1 MGDKSIVLT
10 MYGQDEQ
17 IDGISIS
24 LFERGNSYSYPY
36 SSAIRY
42 CNNINNLELAGNK
55 WVYATIIDEN
65 EKVILKKPPRLFDMI
80 TRLNGGSLQR
90 LLREVDRPVLAAA
103 LKNADM
109 ETQRKLFDNMS
120 TIAVAMLSEEI
131 AGLKYISDDDI
142 KAAQQQIIQIA
153 QKLAHTGEII
163 F

>member
-17 IDGISIS
+17 IDSVSIS
-24 LFERGNSYSYPY
+24 LFDRGNGCSYPY

-55 WVYATIIDEN
+55 WVYAAVIDEN
-65 EKVILKKPPRLFDMI
+65 EKVVLKKPPRLFDMI

-90 LLREVDRPVLAAA
+90 LLREVGRPVLARA
-103 LKNADM
+103 LKNAGM
-109 ETQRKLFDNMS
+109 ETKKKLFDNMS
-120 TIAVAMLSEEI
+120 ALAGVMLSEDI
-131 AGLKYISDDDI
+131 AGLRYISDEDI
-142 KAAQQQIIQIA
+142 KAAQQNIIQTA